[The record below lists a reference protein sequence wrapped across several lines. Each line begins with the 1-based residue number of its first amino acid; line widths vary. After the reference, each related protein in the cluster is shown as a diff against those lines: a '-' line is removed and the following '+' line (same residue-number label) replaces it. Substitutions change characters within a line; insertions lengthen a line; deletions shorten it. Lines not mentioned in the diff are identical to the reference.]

1 MPRSSGA
8 NLVQI
13 VSRDGGGMRVRVRG
27 LLGCPA
33 LARWIDE
40 QAARSGLPAGVKWA
54 RASSDTGIVRIAG
67 AGGDDVER
75 WLRRC
80 VGSFFGDRMDTRPQ
94 AAALR
99 PPPPPSVR
107 KPLQPPR
114 AGAKQ
119 AAPAGSAPTAPAP
132 EAAGADWHAMPASML
147 WARLAADAGGLAAA
161 DAARRL
167 ARDGPNRINDIAGR
181 SDAEI
186 LAGQFGS
193 LPVALLAGS
202 GAVSLASRAWADAA
216 AIGAVIAANAGIG
229 FYTEREAEQT
239 VSSLR
244 RITPGQARV
253 LRDGAE
259 ASISSDQVV
268 VGDVLLLKPGA
279 AIAADARVIE
289 AYRLSTNEAPLT
301 GESRQVRKEPV
312 DALPADTPVGERRN
326 MVFMGTVVS
335 GGMGK
340 AVVVATGE
348 RTMLGGIRR
357 LAQAAE
363 QPYTRLQSELDGLG
377 RNLAIGA
384 AVLCAGVFG
393 LGLARG
399 RAAGPLL
406 RTAVSLGVAAIPEG
420 LPTVATSLLA
430 AGIRKLRGRNVF
442 ARKLDAV
449 ENLGAV
455 DVVCFDKTGTLTEN
469 RMRVESLVVGGR
481 RLRASSAARVGLP
494 PEWLLVAALNNELE
508 TRDGQLAGSATE
520 MALVDFARAQGAE
533 VEALRRRHPQ
543 IAVKHRSEHHPY
555 MVTLHGPASGGW
567 LLTVKGRPQEVLARC
582 SRWHDGRRIVALT
595 PARRRQLLEL
605 NDALAVEGN
614 RVLAFA
620 VRRQAGRTLGKT
632 RELTWLGLV
641 GLADPVRSG
650 IEQSIARFKAAGI
663 RPVMLTGDQPGTAQ
677 AVAARIGLDG
687 PGKVADAGALPEDP
701 EALGDAVDRAAGFAR
716 TSPGMKLAIIK
727 ALQRRGHVVAMT
739 GDGINDGPAL
749 KIADVGVAMGV
760 SGTDFAHAMSDLVL
774 QDDHPDGLLTA
785 IAEGRTAYLNV
796 KKAVR
801 YLVSTNVSEL
811 AATALCVAAGL
822 PEPLDPLQLLW
833 TNLITDVSPAIAL
846 GLEPPEPDI
855 LERPP
860 FPRAEGFLRR
870 DDWKRVAV
878 DGGMITAASMA
889 AYLYGV
895 SRYGPGPRAQTLA
908 FMTMTS
914 SQLLYALTAR
924 SDAPLS
930 LIGNSRL
937 RANPWLVRTVLISL
951 AAQAGTVLFPPLR
964 GLLRTTPIGL
974 ADAGVILATAAVP
987 ALAREAIKRLGGG
1000 RDGGATANGRSASLI
1015 PENAARSA
1023 VQ

>member
-1 MPRSSGA
+1 MT
-8 NLVQI
+8 
-13 VSRDGGGMRVRVRG
+13 VSLGLGTDRVHVIARETRAVRLRVRG
-27 LLGCPA
+27 LLGSPA
-33 LARWIDE
+33 LAGWIE
-40 QAARSGLPAGVKWA
+40 AQAARAGPRAGVA
-54 RASSDTGIVRIAG
+54 RLRASSDTGVVRAAG
-67 AGGDDVER
+67 DPAAIER
-75 WLRRC
+75 WLADCLAEYFGEPPRRP
-80 VGSFFGDRMDTRPQ
+80 GR

-99 PPPPPSVR
+99 PPSPRATRVPVPVR
-107 KPLQPPR
+107 DATPPR
-114 AGAKQ
+114 SRAAKAQ
-119 AAPAGSAPTAPAP
+119 AKRVPAASESRPT
-132 EAAGADWHAMPASML
+132 DWHAVPMAAL
-147 WARLAADAGGLAAA
+147 WRQLGSGAEGLTAAEAAQ
-161 DAARRL
+161 RL
-167 ARDGPNRINDIAGR
+167 ARDGPNRILDIAGR

-186 LAGQFGS
+186 LVDQFKS
-193 LPVALLAGS
+193 VPVALLAGS

-216 AIGAVIAANAGIG
+216 AIGTVIAANAGIG
-229 FYTEREAEQT
+229 FYTERQAEQT

-244 RITPGQARV
+244 KLAPGQARV
-253 LRDGAE
+253 LRDGVE
-259 ASISSDQVV
+259 HNVSTDDVV
-268 VGDVLLLKPGA
+268 VGDVLLLKPGVA
-279 AIAADARVIE
+279 VAADARVIE

-312 DALPADTPVGERRN
+312 DALPQETPVGERRN
-326 MVFMGTVVS
+326 MVFMGTMVS

-357 LAQAAE
+357 LAQASE
-363 QPYTRLQSELDGLG
+363 QPYTRLQTELDGLG

-384 AVLCAGVFG
+384 AALCAGVFG
-393 LGLARG
+393 LGLLRG
-399 RAAGPLL
+399 RAPGQML

-430 AGIRKLRGRNVF
+430 AGIRTLRNRNVF

-469 RMRVESLVVGGR
+469 RMRVEALVFGLHRR
-481 RLRASSAARVGLP
+481 RLARGARLELP
-494 PEWLLVAALNNELE
+494 ADWLLVAALNNELE
-508 TRDGQLAGSATE
+508 TRNGQLTGSATE
-520 MALVDFARAQGAE
+520 MALVEFAQAHGAD
-533 VEALRRRHPQ
+533 VLALRRRHPQ
-543 IAVKHRSEHHPY
+543 VAVKHRSEHHPY
-555 MVTLHGPASGGW
+555 MVTLHGPAAGGW

-582 SRWHDGRRIVALT
+582 TRWHDGRRVVALT
-595 PARRRQLLEL
+595 PARRRQLLAL
-605 NDALAVEGN
+605 NDELAADGH
-614 RVLAFA
+614 RVLALA
-620 VRRQAGRTLGKT
+620 VRRQKDRVLGKT

-641 GLADPVRSG
+641 GLADPVRPG
-650 IEQSIARFKAAGI
+650 IAESIARFKRAGI
-663 RPVMLTGDQPGTAQ
+663 RPVMLTGDQPGTAE
-677 AVAARIGLDG
+677 AVAAQIGLGG
-687 PGKVADAGALPEDP
+687 PGSVADAGALPEDAGQP
-701 EALGDAVDRAAGFAR
+701 GDAVDRAAGFAR
-716 TSPGMKLAIIK
+716 TSPGMKLTIVK
-727 ALQRRGHVVAMT
+727 ALQSRGHVVAMT

-749 KIADVGVAMGV
+749 KSADVGVAMGA

-774 QDDHPDGLLTA
+774 QDDHPDGLLAA

-860 FPRAEGFLRR
+860 FPRADGFLTRA
-870 DDWKRVAV
+870 DWGRVAV
-878 DGGMITAASMA
+878 DGGMITAAAMA
-889 AYLYGV
+889 AYLYGIT
-895 SRYGPGPRAQTLA
+895 RYGPGPRAQTLA

-914 SQLLYALTAR
+914 GQLLYALTAR

-937 RANPWLVRTVLISL
+937 RANPWLTRTVLVSL

-964 GLLRTTPIGL
+964 ALLRTTPIGL
-974 ADAGVILATAAVP
+974 ADAGVVLAAAAAP
-987 ALAREAIKRLGGG
+987 ALAREAIKRLGGHDE
-1000 RDGGATANGRSASLI
+1000 RTAK
-1015 PENAARSA
+1015 
-1023 VQ
+1023 

>member
-1 MPRSSGA
+1 M
-8 NLVQI
+8 QI
-13 VSRDGGGMRVRVRG
+13 VSRDARGVRVRVRG

-33 LARWIDE
+33 LARWIE
-40 QAARSGLPAGVKWA
+40 ERAARGDLPRGAA
-54 RASSDTGIVRIAG
+54 RVGASSGTGTVRVAC
-67 AGGDDVER
+67 GDAFDVER
-75 WLRRC
+75 WLHRC
-80 VGSFFGDRMDTRPQ
+80 IDEYFGRP
-94 AAALR
+94 ASREARPLASLR
-99 PPPPPSVR
+99 PPSPPSTRKVLSGPVRTPPPKSPPIRGEQEKPKPDGAAGHWHEVPFDAVR
-107 KPLQPPR
+107 RRLD
-114 AGAKQ
+114 
-119 AAPAGSAPTAPAP
+119 
-132 EAAGADWHAMPASML
+132 AGAD
-147 WARLAADAGGLAAA
+147 GLTGAE
-161 DAARRL
+161 AARRL

-186 LAGQFGS
+186 LTDQFRS
-193 LPVALLAGS
+193 FPVAMLAGS
-202 GAVSLASRAWADAA
+202 GAVSMASRAWADAA

-229 FYTEREAEQT
+229 FYTERQAEQT

-244 RITPGQARV
+244 KLTPGEARV

-259 ASISSDQVV
+259 VTISTDDVV
-268 VGDVLLLKPGA
+268 AGDVLLLKPGTA
-279 AIAADARVIE
+279 VAADARVIE

-312 DALPADTPVGERRN
+312 DALPAAAPVGERRN
-326 MVFMGTVVS
+326 MVFMGTMVS

-340 AVVVATGE
+340 AIVVATGE

-357 LAQAAE
+357 LAQATE
-363 QPYTRLQSELDGLG
+363 QPYTRLQTELDGLG

-384 AVLCAGVFG
+384 AALCAGVFG

-399 RAAGPLL
+399 RAAGPML

-430 AGIRKLRGRNVF
+430 AGIRTLRGRNVF

-469 RMRVESLVVGGR
+469 RMRVEALVVGQKR
-481 RLRASSAARVGLP
+481 MSLARGGGVELP
-494 PEWLLVAALNNELE
+494 AGWLQVAALNNELE
-508 TRDGQLAGSATE
+508 ARNGELAGSATE
-520 MALVDFARAQGAE
+520 LALVEFAQAQGAD
-533 VEALRRRHPQ
+533 VAALRRRHPQ
-543 IAVKHRSEHHPY
+543 VAVKHRSEHHPY
-555 MVTLHGPASGGW
+555 MVTLHGPAAGGW

-582 SRWHDGRRIVALT
+582 SRWHDGRRIVALS
-595 PARRRQLLEL
+595 PARRRQLLRL
-605 NDALAVEGN
+605 NDDLAAEGN
-614 RVLAFA
+614 RVLALA
-620 VRRQAGRTLGKT
+620 VRRQKDRTLGKT
-632 RELTWLGLV
+632 RELTWLGLA

-650 IEQSIARFKAAGI
+650 IAESIARFKAAGI
-663 RPVMLTGDQPGTAQ
+663 RPVMLTGDQLGTAQ

-687 PGKVADAGALPEDP
+687 PAAVADAGALPEDA
-701 EALGDAVDRAAGFAR
+701 ERLRDAVDGAAGFAR
-716 TSPGMKLAIIK
+716 TSPGMKLTIIK
-727 ALQRRGHVVAMT
+727 ALQSRGHVVAMT

-749 KIADVGVAMGV
+749 KIADVGVSMGA

-774 QDDHPDGLLTA
+774 QDDHPDGLLAA

-860 FPRAEGFLRR
+860 FPRADGFLRR
-870 DDWKRVAV
+870 EDWKRVAV
-878 DGGMITAASMA
+878 DGGMITAATMA

-895 SRYGPGPRAQTLA
+895 ARYGPGPRAQTLA
-908 FMTMTS
+908 FMSMTS

-924 SDAPLS
+924 TDAPLS
-930 LIGNSRL
+930 LAGNSRL
-937 RANPWLVRTVLISL
+937 RANPWLARTVLVSL

-964 GLLRTTPIGL
+964 ALLRTTPIGL
-974 ADAGVILATAAVP
+974 ADAGVILATAAAP
-987 ALAREAIKRLGGG
+987 ALAREAMKRLGGTPEG
-1000 RDGGATANGRSASLI
+1000 RAK
-1015 PENAARSA
+1015 
-1023 VQ
+1023 